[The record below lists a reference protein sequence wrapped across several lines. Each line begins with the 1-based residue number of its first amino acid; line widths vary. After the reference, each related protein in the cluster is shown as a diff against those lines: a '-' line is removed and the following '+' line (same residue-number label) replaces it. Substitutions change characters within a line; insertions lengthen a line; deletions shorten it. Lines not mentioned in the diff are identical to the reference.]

1 MAIKDTDPAIF
12 EQPDMR
18 RALAERDIT
27 KVYKIL
33 IDNGVT
39 QAHIASLVGQQAS
52 EVSEIISGRQ
62 VQGYDVLVRVAEGF
76 GVSRGAMGLAYAG
89 DGEGDDS
96 PIVDEVTEEMRRR
109 GLLAAG
115 AIALFNRPILGEILE
130 VPERPPAP
138 TPLPAQLGEADVAA
152 IVEMTARL
160 DAQAQYY
167 GGCADILTPV
177 AQRAERLLE
186 VPAADM
192 TKLGMMKAV
201 AGLHNVA
208 GWAAYDSKDQDRAR
222 YHFARA
228 MSLGNHGDGYE
239 FSRAAYLAGVSV
251 AEQGALTDGLKF
263 LQLGEMRLNDAEPSE
278 RTEALKAWIGAD
290 SACILAEMGH
300 RDKCRVSL
308 ARALE
313 GWRPPDAD
321 DAAEMDWLNGLIQ
334 MQLGNDDS
342 AERFVATSLR
352 HWQGSQDRRSTVLGE
367 ITMATL
373 HVRSGDSTGT
383 LRAYQAI
390 TQVREMHTKR
400 ARERLKPLIMALDER
415 PGEEPQKLVLLARRV
430 AVASDPI

>member
-1 MAIKDTDPAIF
+1 
-12 EQPDMR
+12 MR

-33 IDNGVT
+33 VDNGVA
-39 QAHIASLVGQQAS
+39 QACIASLVGQKAS
-52 EVSEIISGRQ
+52 
-62 VQGYDVLVRVAEGF
+62 
-76 GVSRGAMGLAYAG
+76 
-89 DGEGDDS
+89 
-96 PIVDEVTEEMRRR
+96 EVTEEMKRR

-115 AIALFNRPILGEILE
+115 AIALFNRPILGEVLE
-130 VPERPPAP
+130 IPERPPAP

-152 IVEMTARL
+152 IVEMTTRL
-160 DAQAQYY
+160 DAQAQFY

-177 AQRAERLLE
+177 AQRAEKLLA
-186 VPAADM
+186 VPAADV
-192 TKLGMMKAV
+192 TKQGMMKAV

-208 GWAAYDSKDQDRAR
+208 GWAAYDSKNHDQAR

-251 AEQGALTDGLKF
+251 AEQGDFNDGLKF
-263 LQLGEMRLNDAEPSE
+263 LQLGRMRLDEAERSE

-290 SACILAEMGH
+290 SACMLAHLGH

-308 ARALE
+308 AQALDI
-313 GWRPPDAD
+313 WRPPDAD
-321 DAAEMDWLNGLIQ
+321 DAAEMNWLNGLIQ

-342 AERFVATSLR
+342 AERFVATALR

-373 HVRSGDSTGT
+373 HVRTGDSAGNQ
-383 LRAYQAI
+383 RAYQSI
-390 TQVREMHTKR
+390 TQVRELHSKR
-400 ARERLKPLIMALDER
+400 ARERLKPLIIALDER
-415 PGEEPQKLVLLARRV
+415 PGEEPQKLTQLARRV
-430 AVASDPI
+430 AVT